1 MRSPAGGAAGVVEYV
16 LRRLVLIVP
25 TIVAISIIVFFM
37 LYLTPGDPAIIY
49 LGDTPATPERLTQ
62 IRHAMGLD
70 RSLLVQYL
78 SYIQRVARGDLGRSL
93 RTTASVL
100 GEIEYRAPSSAEL
113 AVAAFAV
120 TLVLGTGLG
129 VVAALWRSTWID
141 VGAMLVALL
150 GVSMPIF
157 WLGLMLIFI
166 FSLQLGWFP
175 ATGFGGWQR
184 LVLPAVTLGL
194 LTSATLAR
202 LARSSVLEILWQPY
216 IRTARSKG
224 LAERRVVSRHVMRN
238 VVILLI
244 TVAGLQLGELLSG
257 AVITETVFARP
268 GIGKLLVDAILNKD
282 FPVVQ
287 GVVLLIAVMYT
298 VINLLVDVSYAYI
311 DPRIRFE

>member
-1 MRSPAGGAAGVVEYV
+1 VVEYV
-16 LRRLVLIVP
+16 LRRFALIVP

-49 LGDTPATPERLTQ
+49 LGDTPATPERLAQ
-62 IRHAMGLD
+62 FRHAMGLD
-70 RSLLVQYL
+70 QSLLVQYV

-93 RTTASVL
+93 RTTGSVL

-113 AVAAFAV
+113 AIAAFAV
-120 TLVLGTGLG
+120 TLVLGIGLG

-166 FSLQLGWFP
+166 FSLELGWFP

-202 LARSSVLEILWQPY
+202 LARSSVLEVLWQPY

-224 LAERRVVSRHVMRN
+224 LNERRVVSRHVMRN

-298 VINLLVDVSYAYI
+298 VINLLVDVSYAYF

>member
-1 MRSPAGGAAGVVEYV
+1 MIQYILGRF
-16 LRRLVLIVP
+16 VLIVP
-25 TIVAISIIVFFM
+25 TIVAVSIVVFLM

-49 LGDTPATPERLTQ
+49 LGDTPATPARVAQ

-70 RSLLVQYL
+70 RPLSTQYL
-78 SYIQRVARGDLGRSL
+78 SYVARLVRGDLGRSL
-93 RTTASVL
+93 RNDDTVL
-100 GEIEYRAPSSAEL
+100 GEIQYRFPSSAQL
-113 AVAAFAV
+113 AGAAFVVTV
-120 TLVLGTGLG
+120 TLGIGLG
-129 VVAALWRSTWID
+129 LISALSRGTWLD
-141 VGAMLVALL
+141 ASAMILALL

-157 WLGLMLIFI
+157 WLGLMLIFV

-175 ATGFGGWQR
+175 ATGFGGWER

-216 IRTARSKG
+216 IRTARAKG
-224 LAERRVVSRHVMRN
+224 LAKGHVVRRHVLRN
-238 VVILLI
+238 ALILLI
-244 TVAGLQLGELLSG
+244 TVAGLQLGDLLSG

-268 GIGKLLVDAILNKD
+268 GLGKLLVDAILNKD

-287 GVVLLIAVMYT
+287 GVVLLIAVAYT
-298 VINLLVDVSYAYI
+298 LINLGVDVSYAYF

>member
-1 MRSPAGGAAGVVEYV
+1 
-16 LRRLVLIVP
+16 
-25 TIVAISIIVFFM
+25 M

-49 LGDTPATPERLTQ
+49 LGDTPATPARVAQ

-70 RSLLVQYL
+70 RPLSTQYL
-78 SYIQRVARGDLGRSL
+78 SYVARLVRGDLGRSL
-93 RTTASVL
+93 RNDDTVL
-100 GEIEYRAPSSAEL
+100 GEIQYRFPSSAQL
-113 AVAAFAV
+113 AGAAFVVTV
-120 TLVLGTGLG
+120 TLGIGLG
-129 VVAALWRSTWID
+129 LISALSRGTWLD
-141 VGAMLVALL
+141 ASAMILALL

-157 WLGLMLIFI
+157 WLGLMLIFV

-175 ATGFGGWQR
+175 ATGFGGWER

-216 IRTARSKG
+216 IRTARAKG
-224 LAERRVVSRHVMRN
+224 LAKGHVVRRHVLRN
-238 VVILLI
+238 ALILLI
-244 TVAGLQLGELLSG
+244 TVAGLQLGDLLSG

-268 GIGKLLVDAILNKD
+268 GLGKLLVDAILNKD

-287 GVVLLIAVMYT
+287 GVVLLIAVAYT
-298 VINLLVDVSYAYI
+298 LINLGVDVSYAYF

>member
-1 MRSPAGGAAGVVEYV
+1 VGDGPGVTEYV
-16 LRRLVLIVP
+16 LRRFALIVP
-25 TIVAISIIVFFM
+25 TIVAVSAIVFFM

-49 LGDTPATPERLTQ
+49 LGDTPATPERLAQ

-70 RSLLVQYL
+70 RSLPVQYL
-78 SYIQRVARGDLGRSL
+78 SYVQRVAQGDLGRSL
-93 RTTASVL
+93 RTAGSVL

-120 TLVLGTGLG
+120 TLVLGLSLG
-129 VVAALWRSTWID
+129 VVSALWRSTWVD
-141 VGAMLVALL
+141 VAAMVVALL

-157 WLGLMLIFI
+157 WLGLMLIFV
-166 FSLQLGWFP
+166 FSLVLGWFP

-224 LAERRVVSRHVMRN
+224 LNERHVVGRHVMRN
-238 VVILLI
+238 VIILLI

-268 GIGKLLVDAILNKD
+268 GIGKFLVDAILNKD

-287 GVVLLIAVMYT
+287 GVVLLIAVVYT
-298 VINLLVDVSYAYI
+298 MLNLLVDVSYAYF

>member
-1 MRSPAGGAAGVVEYV
+1 MKRFI
-16 LRRLVLIVP
+16 LIVP
-25 TIVAISIIVFFM
+25 TIVAISVIVFFM

-49 LGDTPATPERLTQ
+49 LGDTPATPERLAQ
-62 IRHAMGLD
+62 NRHAMGLD
-70 RSLLVQYL
+70 RSLMVQYF
-78 SYIQRVARGDLGRSL
+78 SYIARVAKGDLGRSL
-93 RTTASVL
+93 RTAGSVL
-100 GEIEYRAPSSAEL
+100 GELEYRAPSSAEL
-113 AVAAFAV
+113 AVAAFSV
-120 TLVLGTGLG
+120 TLVLGISLG
-129 VVAALWRSTWID
+129 VVSALWRSTWID
-141 VGAMLVALL
+141 VAAMVVALL

-157 WLGLMLIFI
+157 WLGLMLIFV
-166 FSLQLGWFP
+166 FSLGLGWFP

-184 LVLPAVTLGL
+184 LVLPAITLGL

-202 LARSSVLEILWQPY
+202 LARSSVLEILRQPY
-216 IRTARSKG
+216 IWTARSKG
-224 LAERRVVSRHVMRN
+224 LNERRVVGRHVMRN

-287 GVVLLIAVMYT
+287 GVVLLIAVVYT
-298 VINLLVDVSYAYI
+298 VINLLVDVSYAYF

>member
-1 MRSPAGGAAGVVEYV
+1 VF
-16 LRRLVLIVP
+16 
-25 TIVAISIIVFFM
+25 AISAIVFLM

-49 LGDTPATPERLTQ
+49 LGDTPATPERVMQ
-62 IRHAMGLD
+62 MRHAMGLD
-70 RSLLVQYL
+70 RPLLVQYIDYL
-78 SYIQRVARGDLGRSL
+78 ERLGRGDLGRSL
-93 RTTASVL
+93 RSDDSVL
-100 GEIEYRAPSSAEL
+100 GEIRYRTPSSAEL
-113 AVAAFAV
+113 AVAAFGV
-120 TLVLGTGLG
+120 TLVVGIGLG
-129 VVAALWRSTWID
+129 ITSALRRSTWLD
-141 VGAMLVALL
+141 AGAMLVAML
-150 GVSMPIF
+150 GVSMPVF
-157 WLGLMLIFI
+157 WLGLMLIFV

-216 IRTARSKG
+216 VRTAHAKG
-224 LAERRVVSRHVMRN
+224 LRARDVVRRHVMRN

-257 AVITETVFARP
+257 AVITESVFARP
-268 GIGKLLVDAILNKD
+268 GLGKLLVDSILNKD

-287 GVVLLIAVMYT
+287 GVVLLIAVVYT
-298 VINLLVDVSYAYI
+298 LLNLAVDLSYAYF

>member
-1 MRSPAGGAAGVVEYV
+1 
-16 LRRLVLIVP
+16 
-25 TIVAISIIVFFM
+25 
-37 LYLTPGDPAIIY
+37 
-49 LGDTPATPERLTQ
+49 
-62 IRHAMGLD
+62 
-70 RSLLVQYL
+70 
-78 SYIQRVARGDLGRSL
+78 
-93 RTTASVL
+93 VL
-100 GEIEYRAPSSAEL
+100 GISVGIVS
-113 AVAAFAV
+113 
-120 TLVLGTGLG
+120 
-129 VVAALWRSTWID
+129 ALWRSTWI
-141 VGAMLVALL
+141 VVTAMVVALL

-157 WLGLMLIFI
+157 WLGLMLIFV
-166 FSLQLGWFP
+166 FSLMLGWFP

-224 LAERRVVSRHVMRN
+224 LNEQRVVGRHVMRN

-287 GVVLLIAVMYT
+287 GVVLLIAVVYT
-298 VINLLVDVSYAYI
+298 VINLLVDVSYAYF